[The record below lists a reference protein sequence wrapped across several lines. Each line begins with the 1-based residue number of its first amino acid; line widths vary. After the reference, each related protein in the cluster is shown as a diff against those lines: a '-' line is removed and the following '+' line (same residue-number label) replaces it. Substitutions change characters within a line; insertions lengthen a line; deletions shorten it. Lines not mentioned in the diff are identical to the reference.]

1 MLGKLYDS
9 GKAATGWWGKPKIA
23 FNWFKLAAD
32 QGDKE
37 GQFRVCKA
45 YYRGHGVTR
54 NMSEAKNGV
63 QDLLDR
69 DTLELKISYEKL
81 MIFK

>member
-1 MLGKLYDS
+1 
-9 GKAATGWWGKPKIA
+9 
-23 FNWFKLAAD
+23 
-32 QGDKE
+32 
-37 GQFRVCKA
+37 
-45 YYRGHGVTR
+45 
-54 NMSEAKNGV
+54 MSEAKNGV